1 VTTQRRHEIDALAA
15 GLMLLF
21 CAIWGLNQVSTKVAN
36 DGISPILQA
45 GLRSIGAGLLLWAWS
60 WSRGVKLF
68 ERDGSLW
75 PGLAAGFLFALEF
88 AIIFV
93 ALNHT
98 TASRAVV
105 FLYCA
110 PFVVAIGTHWL
121 IPAERLGIGQIAG
134 MIMAFGGIVIAFG
147 EGFTGATGNT
157 LLGDAM
163 MLAGGAIWGATTMVV
178 RVGLAGV
185 SANKVLFYQLW
196 VSAIL
201 LTALSFIVGEPG
213 FTHPTNLTWAAL
225 AWQIVIVA
233 FVTYLGWF
241 WLIARYPAAKLSA
254 FSFLAP
260 LFGLVFGAV
269 LLGEH
274 VTKLLIVAMA
284 LVAFGIWLVSRRRSG
299 EAAAGLG
306 AEESAAAADPRLREG

>member
-1 VTTQRRHEIDALAA
+1 
-15 GLMLLF
+15 M
-21 CAIWGLNQVSTKVAN
+21 
-36 DGISPILQA
+36 
-45 GLRSIGAGLLLWAWS
+45 
-60 WSRGVKLF
+60 
-68 ERDGSLW
+68 
-75 PGLAAGFLFALEF
+75 AGFLFALEF

-121 IPAERLGIGQIAG
+121 VPSERLGLGQIAG
-134 MIMAFGGIVIAFG
+134 MILAFAGIVVAFG
-147 EGFTGATGNT
+147 EGFFTGATGNT

-163 MLAGGAIWGATTMVV
+163 MLAGGAIWGATTVVV
-178 RVGLAGV
+178 RVGLSGI

-201 LTALSFIVGEPG
+201 LTALSLVLGEPG
-213 FTHPTNLTWAAL
+213 FTHPTNLAWAAL

-233 FVTYLGWF
+233 FATYLGWF
-241 WLIARYPAAKLSA
+241 WLITRYPAAKLSA

-260 LFGLVFGAV
+260 LFGLMFGAV

-284 LVAFGIWLVSRRRSG
+284 LVAFGIWLVSRRRAG
-299 EAAAGLG
+299 EAAAALG

>member
-1 VTTQRRHEIDALAA
+1 MTQRRHEIDALAA
-15 GLMLLF
+15 GLMVLF

-36 DGISPILQA
+36 AGISPIFQA
-45 GLRSIGAGLLLWAWS
+45 GLRSLGACALLWAWS
-60 WSRGVKLF
+60 SWRGVKLF
-68 ERDGSLW
+68 ERDGSFW
-75 PGLAAGFLFALEF
+75 PGLLAGFLFALEF

-121 IPAERLGIGQIAG
+121 VPAERLGLGQIAG
-134 MIMAFGGIVIAFG
+134 MILAFGGIVVAFS
-147 EGFTGATGNT
+147 EGFTGATGKT

-163 MLAGGAIWGATTMVV
+163 MLAGGAIWGATTVVV
-178 RVGLAGV
+178 RVGLSGI
-185 SANKVLFYQLW
+185 SANKVLFYQLA
-196 VSAIL
+196 VSAVSLI
-201 LTALSFIVGEPG
+201 ALSPALGEPG
-213 FTHPTNLTWAAL
+213 LTHPTAL
-225 AWQIVIVA
+225 VWGAFVWQVVIVA
-233 FVTYLGWF
+233 FGTYLGWF
-241 WLIARYPAAKLSA
+241 WLIAHYPAAKLSA

-260 LFGLVFGAV
+260 LFGLIFGAV

-274 VTKLLIVAMA
+274 VSPLLIVAMA
-284 LVAFGIWLVSRRRSG
+284 LVAFGIWLVSRRSG
-299 EAAAGLG
+299 EAAAALG